1 MLKNF
6 LKYIDQKFLNKY
18 ISKKKNFYEKK
29 IEIKKL
35 KKQIFNTQIY
45 YSKKKK
51 LPIIIVR

>member
-6 LKYIDQKFLNKY
+6 LKYIDQKFLNNY
-18 ISKKKNFYEKK
+18 IAKKKNFYEK

-45 YSKKKK
+45 YSKKK
-51 LPIIIVR
+51 